1 MMLPRL
7 GRRAAA
13 PAGQFARG
21 RHIRVDGRLI
31 VYLVTA
37 MGLNIKYD
45 ETCQLACEL
54 TRLTG
59 DTMTGAITIA
69 LRERLEQSVE
79 SGERKKRLRDMRAI
93 ANAVFAYWSL
103 APPAIK
109 HGHVLYEDRG
119 LPRLT
124 VEAAQGTLDAL
135 VRFPSACRGRY
146 VIGGASACRCFARR
160 RAVCACRTF
169 TYVNP
174 FGIYVWPC
182 SRISCRSGLE

>member
-103 APPAIK
+103 APRDQARPRSLRRPGPPSFDRRSSARNPRCVSAIS
-109 HGHVLYEDRG
+109 ER
-119 LPRLT
+119 LPR
-124 VEAAQGTLDAL
+124 A
-135 VRFPSACRGRY
+135 VRNWRHLRLQVLCK
-146 VIGGASACRCFARR
+146 
-160 RAVCACRTF
+160 T
-169 TYVNP
+169 
-174 FGIYVWPC
+174 
-182 SRISCRSGLE
+182 